1 MNYMGNE
8 ITRADELAKDHKEIS
23 VAEFFEKN
31 KHLLG
36 YENLQKS
43 LLTCVREA
51 VDNALDACEEMNV
64 LPDIYV
70 EIKKIKEN
78 RFKLVVEDNG
88 PGIVKEHI
96 ANIFGKL
103 LYGSKFHKLQQS
115 RGQQGIGI
123 SASVLYS
130 QLTTGK
136 DTKIYSKIGDGK
148 VHIYELHIDTKTN
161 LPVITKENTIYG
173 NGRGTRI
180 EIEIKGKYM
189 KGKRSIYDYLQQT
202 AVMNP
207 ATKLVFLDPEGKK
220 HIFDRA
226 VTRLAKRPKEIKPHI
241 SGIELGTLKKMLK
254 LTKARNIV
262 SFITTEFSRLGKQT
276 ADQIV
281 SGAEVDPKLSP
292 RNLTFNEME
301 ALIESIERTKVSNP
315 PIDCLS
321 PVGESAIEKGIKK
334 ELHPE
339 FIATVTRKP
348 TVYRGNPFQIEIGI
362 GYGGDL
368 NKEGQATLMRFANR
382 VPLLYEQSACALT
395 KSLMQAEWKR
405 YGLSQTGSSIPTG
418 PVVFTIHMI
427 SVWVPYTS
435 EGKEAVASY
444 PDIIKEVK
452 LGLQDAGR
460 KMQVY
465 LSRKK
470 RASDIEEKKETFRK
484 YIPEIASALN
494 RITGKDAKEIRNKLN
509 KDLEH
514 RVESIE
520 VKTEH
525 YDDLELKGK
534 KNTEKEDL
542 EEATEELK
550 EEMREDKE

>member
-1 MNYMGNE
+1 ME
-8 ITRADELAKDHKEIS
+8 KIQTRADELAKEHKEIS

-64 LPDIYV
+64 LPDIYI

-78 RFKLVVEDNG
+78 RFKLIVEDNG

-161 LPVITKENTIYG
+161 NPVIAKETTIYG

-180 EIEIKGKYM
+180 EMELKGKYM
-189 KGKRSIYDYLQQT
+189 KGKRSVYDYLQQT
-202 AVMNP
+202 AIMNP
-207 ATKLVFLDPEGKK
+207 ASKIVFIDPNSKK
-220 HIFDRA
+220 YLFDR
-226 VTRLAKRPKEIKPHI
+226 VVNKLAKRPKEIRPHLA
-241 SGIELGTLKKMLK
+241 GIEHGTLKKMLK

-262 SFITTEFSRLGKQT
+262 SFITTEFSRIGKTT
-276 ADQIV
+276 ALEIV
-281 SGAEVDPKLSP
+281 KKAEVDEKLSP
-292 RNLTFNEME
+292 KNLSFGE
-301 ALIESIERTKVSNP
+301 IEKIIDSVEKTKLSNP
-315 PIDCLS
+315 PTDCLS
-321 PVGESAIEKGIKK
+321 PVGELQIEKGIKK

-339 FIATVTRKP
+339 FVATITRKP
-348 TVYRGNPFQIEIGI
+348 SVYRGNPFQIEFGI

-368 NKEGQATLMRFANR
+368 DKEGQSILMRFANK
-382 VPLLYEQSACALT
+382 VPLLYEQSSCALT
-395 KSLMQAEWKR
+395 KAIMQTDWKR

-418 PVVFTIHMI
+418 PVIFAIHI
-427 SVWVPYTS
+427 VSVWVPYTS

-452 LGLQDAGR
+452 LALCDVGR
-460 KMQVY
+460 KLLVY

-470 RASDIEEKKETFRK
+470 RAAELEEKKETFKK
-484 YIPEIASALN
+484 YISRVATSLAE
-494 RITGKDAKEIRNKLN
+494 ITGKDKNEIEEKL
-509 KDLEH
+509 KTELEE
-514 RVESIE
+514 RIELIE
-520 VKTEH
+520 VE
-525 YDDLELKGK
+525 
-534 KNTEKEDL
+534 TEKYEDL
-542 EEATEELK
+542 EINNKIK
-550 EEMREDKE
+550 EEEE